1 MATPVDTV
9 STPDKSN
16 SKAPGSPKGKWKFPE
31 PKDNRHLTLLHHIYS
46 LPNLADLKGNP
57 QRILAAIDDFSE
69 NKQHLM
75 NIGPKKGKLI
85 TDLIARI
92 KPQTMIELGGFVG
105 YSAILF
111 GDAVRRAGGK
121 RYLSLEQNPEFAAV
135 ANLLVDL
142 AGLKDFVK
150 IIVGPSSRSLH
161 ELYVS
166 GEIGE
171 KIELLFLD
179 HHKAMYTVD
188 LKLCEHYGLI
198 RPGSVVAADN
208 VIVPGAPEYLDYV
221 RSSVQRKRE
230 MAEKKRTEEKK
241 DEELEF
247 DFVGNPNLVYESTIH
262 EMDLSAGRRDGV
274 EITRCVGEEKA

>member
-1 MATPVDTV
+1 
-9 STPDKSN
+9 
-16 SKAPGSPKGKWKFPE
+16 
-31 PKDNRHLTLLHHIYS
+31 
-46 LPNLADLKGNP
+46 
-57 QRILAAIDDFSE
+57 
-69 NKQHLM
+69 M

-150 IIVGPSSRSLH
+150 IIVGPSSRALH

-198 RPGSVVAADN
+198 RPGSVLAADN

-230 MAEKKRTEEKK
+230 MAEKKRTEEK

-262 EMDLSAGRRDGV
+262 EMDLSAGRRVSMRSIHSIEEASMLMKAQDGV